1 LSTKALVFVDNF
13 FERNIV
19 SRKWRVFMD
28 ILMLDTIVSRK
39 TGIFVDKQFGTAF
52 AKDKARLV

>member
-1 LSTKALVFVDNF
+1 
-13 FERNIV
+13 
-19 SRKWRVFMD
+19 MD
-28 ILMLDTIVSRK
+28 VLMLDTIVSRK